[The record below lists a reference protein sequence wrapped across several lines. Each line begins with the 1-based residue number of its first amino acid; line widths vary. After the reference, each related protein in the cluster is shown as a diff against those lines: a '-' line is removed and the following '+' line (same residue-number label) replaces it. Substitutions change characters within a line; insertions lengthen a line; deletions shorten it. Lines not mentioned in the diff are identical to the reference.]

1 MILQYLVGWERHSS
15 VVVALHLV
23 ERHVLVAHEFQH
35 TPEVSLFLIASEE
48 FQLAV
53 TSEALRANSQDG
65 RSGSRPPRIKQIAHQ
80 STIILWLIIG
90 YSSSIGAFLSSAAMP
105 ICSGCIGISFAC
117 GREASLTFGVYA
129 SMMWRQS
136 LTVIPP

>member
-65 RSGSRPPRIKQIAHQ
+65 RSGSRHPRTKQI
-80 STIILWLIIG
+80 TILYRTMTLHG
-90 YSSSIGAFLSSAAMP
+90 SEMTRS
-105 ICSGCIGISFAC
+105 
-117 GREASLTFGVYA
+117 R
-129 SMMWRQS
+129 
-136 LTVIPP
+136 